1 MSNIQ
6 LFFLLLYTS
15 GVMII
20 SYKNYAIKNGWPIGR
35 FFQSDSNV
43 LKLIGLLAIF
53 GSTIAAFIFIKWYL
67 VLIGLFVGWVLS
79 ANISGLLKKHTQ
91 VFSII
96 LILTSWIFLIIK
108 F

>member
-1 MSNIQ
+1 MSNVQ

-53 GSTIAAFIFIKWYL
+53 GSTITAFFFIKWYF
-67 VLIGLFVGWVLS
+67 VIIGLLVGWILS
-79 ANISGLLKKHTQ
+79 ANISNLLKKHAQ
-91 VFSII
+91 ILSIVMF
-96 LILTSWIFLIIK
+96 LLSWIFLIIN
-108 F
+108 